1 MSSLI
6 SNLNSALSGAAGYW
20 LLTFLKVVLLLFI
33 VLTVNAYLTWFERKV
48 VAFMQTRVGPHRVGP
63 HGLLQPAA
71 DGLKFL
77 FKEDAMPAG
86 VDKFVYLLAPFLALT
101 LSLASLAV
109 IPFGPK
115 PLPFA
120 FFGGH
125 QINLWI
131 TNPDIGLLILFAV
144 TALGVYGVALAG
156 WASNS
161 KYPLLGGLRSSAQM
175 VSYEL
180 ALTMSVVGVVLM
192 ANTFSLSRIIEAQS
206 GRTLWGILPA
216 WNVWSFHSGF
226 PQIVGFFCF
235 LTAAIAETNRVPFD
249 LPEAESELVAGF
261 HTEYSSFKF
270 AMFFIAEYT
279 SMITVSCL
287 CTILFFG
294 GWTSPFADSWTF
306 THYLPSAILIPFGLW
321 VIYDGLKYETIFGR
335 VILPGIGTA
344 LAAIGALLLAGIWI
358 QPLGEAN
365 EFIQAPFWF
374 LAKVFLFLFFYVWTR
389 GTLPRFRYDQL
400 MNIGWKLL
408 LPVSIVNVIVTA
420 AFVLYRSGK

>member
-1 MSSLI
+1 VNAVTTFLTQD
-6 SNLNSALSGAAGYW
+6 GGFW
-20 LLTFLKVVLLLFI
+20 VLTFVKIALLLFI

-48 VAFMQTRVGPHRVGP
+48 VALMQSRVGPHRVGP

-77 FKEDAMPAG
+77 FKEDVMPGG

-101 LSLASLAV
+101 LALASLAV
-109 IPFGPK
+109 IPFGPN
-115 PLPFA
+115 PLPFK
-120 FFGGH
+120 FFGH
-125 QINLWI
+125 QIDLFI
-131 TNPDIGLLILFAV
+131 TNPDIGLLVLFSI

-180 ALTMSVVGVVLM
+180 SMTMSVVGVLLM
-192 ANTFSLSRIIEAQS
+192 ANSFSLTDIIQKQS
-206 GRTLWGILPA
+206 GRTIWGILPA
-216 WNVWSFHSGF
+216 WNIFSFHGGF
-226 PQIVGFFCF
+226 PQVVGFLCF
-235 LTAAIAETNRVPFD
+235 FISAIAETNRVPFD

-279 SMITVSCL
+279 SMITVSSL
-287 CTILFFG
+287 CAILFFG
-294 GWTSPFADSWTF
+294 GWNSPFPSTPFWQF
-306 THYLPSAILIPFGLW
+306 THYIPSLILIPFGLW
-321 VIYDGLKYETIFGR
+321 VIFDGIKYETIFGKL
-335 VILPGIGTA
+335 ILPGLGAAIGG
-344 LAAIGALLLAGIWI
+344 IGALLLAGIWI
-358 QPLGEAN
+358 APLHDVN
-365 EFIQAPFWF
+365 EYIQGPFWLLSKIF
-374 LAKVFLFLFFYVWTR
+374 FFLFFYVWTR

-408 LPVSIVNVIVTA
+408 LPVSIANVIVTA
-420 AFVLYRSGK
+420 GFVLLRSAP